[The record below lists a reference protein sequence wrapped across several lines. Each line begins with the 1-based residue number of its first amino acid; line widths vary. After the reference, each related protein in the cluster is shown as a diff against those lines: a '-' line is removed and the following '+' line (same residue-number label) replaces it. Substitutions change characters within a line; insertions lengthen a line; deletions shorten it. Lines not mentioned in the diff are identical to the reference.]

1 MKGSYI
7 IWHLLATCLKVTSC
21 LRQRQ
26 TVSSSR
32 QPPEFINKPF
42 NGWCNII
49 SVTLHS
55 FCDVMSLSC
64 TEMHLSRWKRS
75 RRRRSSASQ
84 MINRPLLFLACFRRT
99 LTNNLLGSVAVEDKW
114 SKHSMLLCQV
124 PSCLVLVLYGVCAQ
138 RRCACVCACFRPCRP
153 VRLYNIRVNVVK
165 IERCRVNVLV
175 CVGVCL
181 LNISLEGD
189 LRCVSSVTSCHLQWL
204 PPTEKASWSLR
215 VYACVSIYLSTV
227 WLCQ

>member
-49 SVTLHS
+49 SITLHS

-64 TEMHLSRWKRS
+64 TDMHLSRWQRS

-84 MINRPLLFLACFRRT
+84 MINPDLYCFWPVSGGLWRITCWGASLSRINDRNIPCCSAKSRRASFWSFME
-99 LTNNLLGSVAVEDKW
+99 SVLSV
-114 SKHSMLLCQV
+114 
-124 PSCLVLVLYGVCAQ
+124 GV
-138 RRCACVCACFRPCRP
+138 RACVRVS
-153 VRLYNIRVNVVK
+153 VRAAPY
-165 IERCRVNVLV
+165 V
-175 CVGVCL
+175 CT
-181 LNISLEGD
+181 IS
-189 LRCVSSVTSCHLQWL
+189 V
-204 PPTEKASWSLR
+204 
-215 VYACVSIYLSTV
+215 
-227 WLCQ
+227 

>member
-21 LRQRQ
+21 LGQRQ
-26 TVSSSR
+26 TVSTFR

-42 NGWCNII
+42 NEWCNII

-64 TEMHLSRWKRS
+64 TEMRLSRWKRS
-75 RRRRSSASQ
+75 HRRRSSASQ

-138 RRCACVCACFRPCRP
+138 RRCACVC
-153 VRLYNIRVNVVK
+153 
-165 IERCRVNVLV
+165 V
-175 CVGVCL
+175 CVSVCAAPYVCT
-181 LNISLEGD
+181 IS
-189 LRCVSSVTSCHLQWL
+189 V
-204 PPTEKASWSLR
+204 
-215 VYACVSIYLSTV
+215 
-227 WLCQ
+227 